1 MLGRAWSQP
10 PRTVVVA
17 ASGAAKAPRHTL
29 TAMTYNLLADK
40 YARGGWHGYCPPQHL
55 TWDSRR
61 ERILQEIESYS
72 SDIICLQEVEAQVF
86 AGELQPW
93 LAARGYR
100 GHYLPRQYGDS
111 VHGPPEG
118 VALFYR
124 TEVFDLEQQH
134 SFLFNS
140 VPTSPPAPGSA
151 LASLADAEEPSAV
164 GAAAAVV
171 AAVTAAADTV
181 GSGRASGSEVGAVVD
196 SDAPQAA
203 AEAPVASTSGNA
215 EAANSRK
222 RERRSG
228 SKARGASGSGSEDS
242 SDEEEE
248 RRAAASGSGNG
259 GGGASTSGRGRSN
272 EFWSMFKKRQEGA
285 ILALLRHRASKRQLL
300 AACTHLFWNPAFA
313 DVKAFQATVLCSEMA
328 GFLTRHV
335 GPDAPSSVPVVL
347 GGDFNSVACKRV
359 PDVFD
364 PKLPRDGQASGVY
377 ALLTRGSLPP
387 SHPDHPAS
395 RRRPGEAANADFKG
409 QPLTTSGIQLASSY
423 VVAHGMDPPL
433 TTRTNNF
440 AGCLDYI
447 FVSPRHFDV
456 LRTLELPYEHSSGEE
471 APRGD
476 PGRGGA
482 GGGKGEA
489 AGTYPGVRDP
499 MDVPFPPIPNE
510 VFPSDHLSLAV
521 VLGLR

>member
-1 MLGRAWSQP
+1 
-10 PRTVVVA
+10 
-17 ASGAAKAPRHTL
+17 
-29 TAMTYNLLADK
+29 MTYNLLADK

-140 VPTSPPAPGSA
+140 VPTSPPAPG
-151 LASLADAEEPSAV
+151 
-164 GAAAAVV
+164 
-171 AAVTAAADTV
+171 
-181 GSGRASGSEVGAVVD
+181 
-196 SDAPQAA
+196 
-203 AEAPVASTSGNA
+203 
-215 EAANSRK
+215 
-222 RERRSG
+222 
-228 SKARGASGSGSEDS
+228 
-242 SDEEEE
+242 
-248 RRAAASGSGNG
+248 
-259 GGGASTSGRGRSN
+259 
-272 EFWSMFKKRQEGA
+272 SMFKKRQEGA

>member
-1 MLGRAWSQP
+1 M
-10 PRTVVVA
+10 A
-17 ASGAAKAPRHTL
+17 ASGGAKPPRHTL

-40 YARGGWHGYCPPQHL
+40 YTRGGWHSYCLPQHL
-55 TWDSRR
+55 NWDSRR

-100 GHYLPRQYGDS
+100 GHYLARQYGDN

-124 TEVFDLEQQH
+124 TEVFELEQQH

-140 VPTSPPAPGSA
+140 VLTSPPVPGSP
-151 LASLADAEEPSAV
+151 LASVADAEEPSASNT
-164 GAAAAVV
+164 AAAAG
-171 AAVTAAADTV
+171 ADAQAPV
-181 GSGRASGSEVGAVVD
+181 GSGSASGSEAQAAANAWA
-196 SDAPQAA
+196 SQAA
-203 AEAPVASTSGNA
+203 AEAPVASASGNA
-215 EAANSRK
+215 EAPSSRR
-222 RERRSG
+222 RERRTGSG
-228 SKARGASGSGSEDS
+228 TRAASGSSSGES
-242 SDEEEE
+242 SDEEED
-248 RRAAASGSGNG
+248 RRPATNGNG
-259 GGGASTSGRGRSN
+259 GGGASTSGRGRGN

-300 AACTHLFWNPAFA
+300 AACTHLFWNPAFP
-313 DVKAFQATVLCSEMA
+313 DVKTFQATVLCREMV
-328 GFLTRHV
+328 GFLTQHV
-335 GPDAPSSVPVVL
+335 GPEAPGSVPVVL
-347 GGDFNSVACKRV
+347 GGDFNSLARKRV

-387 SHPDHPAS
+387 SHPDHPGS
-395 RRRPGEAANADFKG
+395 RRRPGEGTNADFKG
-409 QPLTTSGIQLASSY
+409 QPLTTSGLQLASSY
-423 VVAHGMDPPL
+423 VIAHGTDPPL

-447 FVSPRHFDV
+447 FISPQHFDV
-456 LRTLELPYEHSSGEE
+456 LRTLELPYEPGWEDEE
-471 APRGD
+471 
-476 PGRGGA
+476 GRGESGGRGKGA
-482 GGGKGEA
+482 GGGA
-489 AGTYPGVRDP
+489 DGTYPDLRDP
-499 MDVPFPPIPNE
+499 MDLPFPPIPNE

-521 VLGLR
+521 ILGLR